1 MIVKHVKLGIILSI
15 FLSLVIYATSQ
26 TISDNNI
33 DGRYIIVDDFSKLFN
48 EEETQM
54 SNKSLIIHNIYEDE
68 SSKPLHIAVNEIN
81 NVIKFSIKS
90 NSENFEN
97 QRKCSI
103 ILKKEAYKETF
114 ITALHSMKVKYVIL
128 MGERLSVNEFYTKI
142 K

>member
-1 MIVKHVKLGIILSI
+1 MIAKHVKFGILLSI
-15 FLSLVIYATSQ
+15 VLSSVINASSQ
-26 TISDNNI
+26 TVSDNNI
-33 DGRYIIVDDFSKLFN
+33 DGRYIIVDDFSKLFTEDEN
-48 EEETQM
+48 QM
-54 SNKSLIIHNIYEDE
+54 SNQSLFIYNIYEDE

-81 NVIKFSIKS
+81 NVIDFSIKS

-114 ITALHSMKVKYVIL
+114 RTALLSMKVKYVFL
-128 MGERLSVNEFYTKI
+128 MGEKLTINEFYTKI

>member
-1 MIVKHVKLGIILSI
+1 MIAKHVKFGILLSI
-15 FLSLVIYATSQ
+15 VLSSVINASSQ
-26 TISDNNI
+26 TVSDNNI
-33 DGRYIIVDDFSKLFN
+33 DGRYIIVDDFSKLFTEDEN
-48 EEETQM
+48 QM
-54 SNKSLIIHNIYEDE
+54 SNQSLIIYNIYEDE

-81 NVIKFSIKS
+81 NVIDFSIKS

-114 ITALHSMKVKYVIL
+114 RTALLSMKVKYVFL
-128 MGERLSVNEFYTKI
+128 MGEKLTINEFYTKI